1 MKRGGEKNITLMKT
15 INDELKELTVILNG
29 DSPCKEEEYQRK
41 FQYIQEHY
49 TTEADTEAIADYLI
63 NGYRE
68 LDAEAEELDR
78 EIALQERIKEMKE
91 IVPISYI
98 ARNYFGKS
106 ASWLQQ
112 RIYGYKV
119 RGRVYTLSE
128 KDRQTFNDAIRDI
141 CQKLGSLS
149 IA

>member
-1 MKRGGEKNITLMKT
+1 MKT
-15 INDELKELTVILNG
+15 INDELKELTAILNG
-29 DSPCKEEEYQRK
+29 DSINKEEEYQQK
-41 FQYIQEHY
+41 FLYIQEHY
-49 TTEADTEAIADYLI
+49 TTEADSEAIADYLL
-63 NGYRE
+63 NGYHE
-68 LDAEAEELDR
+68 LSAEADELNR
-78 EIALQERIKEMKE
+78 MIALQERIKEMKE

-106 ASWLQQ
+106 TAWLQQ

-128 KDRQTFNDAIRDI
+128 QDRLIFNNAIHDI
-141 CQKLGSLS
+141 CNKLGSLS

>member
-1 MKRGGEKNITLMKT
+1 MKT
-15 INDELKELTVILNG
+15 INDELKELSAILNG
-29 DSPCKEEEYQRK
+29 NSINKEEEYQQK
-41 FQYIQEHY
+41 FLYIQEHY
-49 TTEADTEAIADYLI
+49 TTETDSEAIADWLL
-63 NGYRE
+63 NGYQE
-68 LDAEAEELDR
+68 LATEAETLDR
-78 EIALQERIKEMKE
+78 AMTLQEKIKEMKE

-106 ASWLQQ
+106 TAWLQQ

-128 KDRQTFNDAIRDI
+128 QDRLIFNNAIQDI
-141 CQKLGSLS
+141 CNKLGSLS

>member
-1 MKRGGEKNITLMKT
+1 MKT
-15 INDELKELTVILNG
+15 INDELKELTAILNG
-29 DSPCKEEEYQRK
+29 DSTNKEEEYQQK
-41 FQYIQEHY
+41 FLYIQEHY
-49 TTEADTEAIADYLI
+49 TTKTDSEAIADWLL
-63 NGYRE
+63 NGYHE
-68 LDAEAEELDR
+68 LAKEAEELNR
-78 EIALQERIKEMKE
+78 TIALQEKIKEMKE

-106 ASWLQQ
+106 TAWLQQ

-128 KDRQTFNDAIRDI
+128 QDRLIFNNAIHDI
-141 CQKLGSLS
+141 CNKLGSLS

>member
-1 MKRGGEKNITLMKT
+1 MERQ
-15 INDELKELTVILNG
+15 TVIVLDFG
-29 DSPCKEEEYQRK
+29 G
-41 FQYIQEHY
+41 QYNQLIARRVRECNVYCEVHPY
-49 TTEADTEAIADYLI
+49 TLSLEK
-63 NGYRE
+63 
-68 LDAEAEELDR
+68 
-78 EIALQERIKEMKE
+78 IKEMKE

-106 ASWLQQ
+106 TAWLQQ

-128 KDRQTFNDAIRDI
+128 QDRLIFNNAIHDI
-141 CQKLGSLS
+141 CNKLGSLS

>member
-1 MKRGGEKNITLMKT
+1 MKT
-15 INDELKELTVILNG
+15 INEELKELSVILNG
-29 DSPCKEEEYQRK
+29 DSANKEEEYQQK
-41 FQYIQEHY
+41 FLYIQEHY
-49 TTEADTEAIADYLI
+49 TTEADLEAIADWLL

-68 LDAEAEELDR
+68 LNAEAEELNR
-78 EIALQERIKEMKE
+78 TIALQEKIKEMKE

-106 ASWLQQ
+106 TAWLQQ

-119 RGRVYTLSE
+119 RGRVYTLSDQ
-128 KDRQTFNDAIRDI
+128 DRQVFDNAIRDI
-141 CQKLGSLS
+141 CNKLGSLS

>member
-1 MKRGGEKNITLMKT
+1 MKT
-15 INDELKELTVILNG
+15 INDELKELSAILNG
-29 DSPCKEEEYQRK
+29 DSINKEEEYQQK
-41 FQYIQEHY
+41 FLYIQEHY
-49 TTEADTEAIADYLI
+49 TTETDSEAIADWLL
-63 NGYRE
+63 NGYQE
-68 LDAEAEELDR
+68 LATEAETLDR
-78 EIALQERIKEMKE
+78 AMTLQEKIKEMKE

-106 ASWLQQ
+106 TAWLQQ

-128 KDRQTFNDAIRDI
+128 QDRLIFNNAIQDI
-141 CQKLGSLS
+141 CNKLGSLS

>member
-1 MKRGGEKNITLMKT
+1 MKT
-15 INDELKELTVILNG
+15 INDELKELTAILNG
-29 DSPCKEEEYQRK
+29 DSTNKEEEYQQK
-41 FQYIQEHY
+41 FLYIQEHY
-49 TTEADTEAIADYLI
+49 TTKADSEAIADWLL
-63 NGYRE
+63 NGYHE
-68 LDAEAEELDR
+68 LAKEAEELNR
-78 EIALQERIKEMKE
+78 TIALQEKIKEMKE

-106 ASWLQQ
+106 TAWLQQ

-128 KDRQTFNDAIRDI
+128 QDRLIFNNAIQDI
-141 CQKLGSLS
+141 CNKLGSLS

>member
-1 MKRGGEKNITLMKT
+1 MEIQPTRKRNTNRSSCTYKNITPRKPIQKL
-15 INDELKELTVILNG
+15 LNG
-29 DSPCKEEEYQRK
+29 Y
-41 FQYIQEHY
+41 H
-49 TTEADTEAIADYLI
+49 
-63 NGYRE
+63 E
-68 LDAEAEELDR
+68 LAKEAEELNR
-78 EIALQERIKEMKE
+78 TIALQEKIKEMKE

-106 ASWLQQ
+106 TAWLQQ

-128 KDRQTFNDAIRDI
+128 QDRLIFNNAIHDI
-141 CQKLGSLS
+141 CNKLGSLS

>member
-1 MKRGGEKNITLMKT
+1 MKT
-15 INDELKELTVILNG
+15 INDELKELSAILNG
-29 DSPCKEEEYQRK
+29 DSINKEEEYQQK
-41 FQYIQEHY
+41 FLYIQEHY
-49 TTEADTEAIADYLI
+49 TTETDSEAIADWLLNWYQ
-63 NGYRE
+63 E
-68 LDAEAEELDR
+68 LATEAETLDR
-78 EIALQERIKEMKE
+78 AMTLQEKIKEMKE

-106 ASWLQQ
+106 TAWLQQ

-128 KDRQTFNDAIRDI
+128 QDRLIFNNAIQDI
-141 CQKLGSLS
+141 CNKLGSLS

>member
-1 MKRGGEKNITLMKT
+1 MKT
-15 INDELKELTVILNG
+15 INEELKELSAILNG
-29 DSPCKEEEYQRK
+29 DSANKEEEYQQK
-41 FQYIQEHY
+41 FLYIQEHY
-49 TTEADTEAIADYLI
+49 TTEADLEAIADWLL

-68 LDAEAEELDR
+68 LNAEAEELNR
-78 EIALQERIKEMKE
+78 TIALQEKIKEMKE

-106 ASWLQQ
+106 TAWLQQ

-119 RGRVYTLSE
+119 RGRVYTLSDQ
-128 KDRQTFNDAIRDI
+128 DRQVFDNAIRDI
-141 CQKLGSLS
+141 CNKLGSLS

>member
-1 MKRGGEKNITLMKT
+1 MKT
-15 INDELKELTVILNG
+15 INDELKELSAILNG
-29 DSPCKEEEYQRK
+29 DSANKEEEYQQK
-41 FQYIQEHY
+41 FLYIQEHY
-49 TTEADTEAIADYLI
+49 TTEANSEAIADWLL

-68 LDAEAEELDR
+68 LDAEAEELNR
-78 EIALQERIKEMKE
+78 AIALQKKIKEMKE

-106 ASWLQQ
+106 TAWLQQ

-128 KDRQTFNDAIRDI
+128 QDRQVFDNAIRDI
-141 CQKLGSLS
+141 CNKLGSLS

>member
-1 MKRGGEKNITLMKT
+1 MKT
-15 INDELKELTVILNG
+15 INDELKELSAILNG
-29 DSPCKEEEYQRK
+29 DSANKEEEYQQR
-41 FQYIQEHY
+41 FLYIQEHY
-49 TTEADTEAIADYLI
+49 TTEADSDAIADWLL

-68 LDAEAEELDR
+68 LDAEAEELNR
-78 EIALQERIKEMKE
+78 AIALQEKIKEMKE

-106 ASWLQQ
+106 TAWLQQ

-119 RGRVYTLSE
+119 RGRVYTLSDQ
-128 KDRQTFNDAIRDI
+128 DRQVFDNAIRDI
-141 CQKLGSLS
+141 CNKLGSLS

>member
-1 MKRGGEKNITLMKT
+1 MKT

-68 LDAEAEELDR
+68 LNAEAEELDR
-78 EIALQERIKEMKE
+78 AIALQERIKEMKE

-106 ASWLQQ
+106 AAWLQQ

>member
-1 MKRGGEKNITLMKT
+1 MPLMKT
-15 INDELKELTVILNG
+15 INDELKELSAILNG
-29 DSPCKEEEYQRK
+29 DSANKEEEYQQR
-41 FQYIQEHY
+41 FLYIQEHY
-49 TTEADTEAIADYLI
+49 TTEADSDAIADWLL

-68 LDAEAEELDR
+68 LDAEAEELNR
-78 EIALQERIKEMKE
+78 AIALQEKIKEMKE

-106 ASWLQQ
+106 TAWLQQ

-119 RGRVYTLSE
+119 RGRVYTLSDQ
-128 KDRQTFNDAIRDI
+128 DRQVFDNAIRDI
-141 CQKLGSLS
+141 CNKLGSLS

>member
-1 MKRGGEKNITLMKT
+1 MKT
-15 INDELKELTVILNG
+15 INDELKELTAIQNG
-29 DSPCKEEEYQRK
+29 DSINKEEEYQQK
-41 FQYIQEHY
+41 FLYIQEHY
-49 TTEADTEAIADYLI
+49 TTEADSEAIADWLL

-68 LDAEAEELDR
+68 LSAEAEELNR
-78 EIALQERIKEMKE
+78 MISLQEKIKEMKE

-106 ASWLQQ
+106 TAWLQQ

-128 KDRQTFNDAIRDI
+128 QDRLIFNNAIHDI
-141 CQKLGSLS
+141 CNKLGSLS

>member
-1 MKRGGEKNITLMKT
+1 MKT
-15 INDELKELTVILNG
+15 INDELKELSAIFNG
-29 DSPCKEEEYQRK
+29 DSINKEEEYQQK
-41 FQYIQEHY
+41 FLYIQEHY
-49 TTEADTEAIADYLI
+49 TTETDSEAIADWLL
-63 NGYRE
+63 NGYQE
-68 LDAEAEELDR
+68 LATEAETLDR
-78 EIALQERIKEMKE
+78 AMTLQEKIKEMKE

-106 ASWLQQ
+106 TAWLQQ

-128 KDRQTFNDAIRDI
+128 QDRLIFNNAIQDI
-141 CQKLGSLS
+141 CNKLGSLS

>member
-1 MKRGGEKNITLMKT
+1 MKT
-15 INDELKELTVILNG
+15 INDELKELTAILNG
-29 DSPCKEEEYQRK
+29 DSINKEEEYQQK
-41 FQYIQEHY
+41 FLYIQEHY
-49 TTEADTEAIADYLI
+49 TTEADSEAIADYLL

-68 LDAEAEELDR
+68 LSAEADELNR
-78 EIALQERIKEMKE
+78 MIALQERIKEMKE

-106 ASWLQQ
+106 TAWLQQ

-128 KDRQTFNDAIRDI
+128 QDRLIFNNAIHDI
-141 CQKLGSLS
+141 CNKLGSLS